1 MNNNV
6 ENWQAIKVA
15 KAKVRKRSV
24 LSGHKLQVCPS
35 GRIRYRDRSQA
46 QDAVVAMRRS
56 FSKSKLDRV
65 DVVAWGACPDCRGFH
80 LLNQTRRDA
89 EAVTR

>member
-1 MNNNV
+1 MNNTI

-15 KAKVRKRSV
+15 KNTVRKRSV
-24 LSGHKLQVCPS
+24 LNGHKLAVCPT

-56 FSKSKLDRV
+56 FSKSKLSRFE
-65 DVVAWGACPDCRGFH
+65 VVAWACADCRGFH
-80 LLNQTRRDA
+80 LLNKTRRDV
-89 EAVTR
+89 EAVAR